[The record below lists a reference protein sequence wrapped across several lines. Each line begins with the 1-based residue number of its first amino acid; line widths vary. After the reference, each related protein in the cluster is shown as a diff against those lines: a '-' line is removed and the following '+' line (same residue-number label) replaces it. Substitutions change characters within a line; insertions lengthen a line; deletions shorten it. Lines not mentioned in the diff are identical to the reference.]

1 MNFITFPFTD
11 KRNNLH
17 FVLTHFLFFKAFK
30 AYLTCYLINPDQE
43 LSGIRTEYQL
53 ETGRKT

>member
-30 AYLTCYLINPDQE
+30 AYLICYLINPDQE
-43 LSGIRTEYQL
+43 LSGIRTEY
-53 ETGRKT
+53 